1 MSYISASDLVFNKN
15 NGIYSGGFNVQA
27 IMMKNGISPIMT
39 INNNDSQNGG
49 GLGKVSDIFEGLVV
63 PAYAYHNNY
72 QSGGKHND
80 YKTYDNNIE
89 DDDVIDEDLHDKL
102 LDLMKNQ
109 DTDVKQNK
117 KKNTRKGIFKKNVTK
132 KIKNKNSK

>member
-1 MSYISASDLVFNKN
+1 MSYISASDLVFNNN

-49 GLGKVSDIFEGLVV
+49 SKVSDIFEGLVV

-72 QSGGKHND
+72 QSGGKHNN
-80 YKTYDNNIE
+80 YKTYDNSSEE
-89 DDDVIDEDLHDKL
+89 DDDVVDEDLHDKL
-102 LDLMKNQ
+102 LELMKNQ
-109 DTDVKQNK
+109 DNDVKQNK
-117 KKNTRKGIFKKNVTK
+117 KKNTKKSIFKKNGTK
-132 KIKNKNSK
+132 KNKNKNGK